1 MDYKKFETILNKHIF
16 SDEKVELLRK
26 IAERPERYIGLFRPT
41 KPAAKILQNLLQ
53 SHEIRFG
60 DALEELFTE
69 IIEEKGFTNLPKDLY
84 VNGEK
89 LSLDQYFSDGEKFYF
104 IEQKVRDDHDST
116 KKRGQIQ
123 NFEKKLE
130 ILYRKHD
137 SAVVGILYFVDP
149 DLKKNKNFYER
160 ELITMRKDY
169 GVPLYLYYGEELF
182 NKFFKDN
189 VTWES
194 LIKWLKKW
202 KNNLPELPEINM
214 DLTPKESA
222 REIQNLPIRH
232 WRKLLNTPQLWEEG
246 IMKAIFRTGDTLRIV
261 AQEYISRKEKPY
273 QTIGK
278 KLLATIKEYY

>member
-1 MDYKKFETILNKHIF
+1 MDYKKFETILNRHIF

-69 IIEEKGFTNLPKDLY
+69 IIREKGFTNLPKDLY
-84 VNGEK
+84 INDEK
-89 LSLDQYFSDGEKFYF
+89 LSLDQYFTDGKKFYF

-130 ILYRKHD
+130 ILYKKHGGV
-137 SAVVGILYFVDP
+137 VVGILYFVDP
-149 DLKKNKNFYER
+149 DLKKNKNFYEK
-160 ELITMRKDY
+160 ELLKMEEDY

-182 NKFFKDN
+182 KKFFRDSKTWKD
-189 VTWES
+189 

-202 KNNLPELPEINM
+202 KNDLPELPEINM
-214 DLTPKESA
+214 DVAPEESA
-222 REIQNLPIRH
+222 KEIQNLPIRY
-232 WRKLLNTPQLWEEG
+232 WRKLLNTPKLWEDG
-246 IMKAIFRTGDTLRIV
+246 IIRAIFRTGDTLIIV
-261 AQEYISRKEKPY
+261 AQEYINRKEKPY
-273 QTIGK
+273 QMIGK
-278 KLLATIKEYY
+278 KLLATIKNYY